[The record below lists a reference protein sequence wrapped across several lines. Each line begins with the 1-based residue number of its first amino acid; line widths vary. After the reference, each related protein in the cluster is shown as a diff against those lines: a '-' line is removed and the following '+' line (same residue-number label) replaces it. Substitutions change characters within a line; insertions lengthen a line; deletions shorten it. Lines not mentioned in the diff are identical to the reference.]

1 MPHTRRPQ
9 EANSSTARGSTSA
22 NYASLLWLGTVA
34 DPAGR
39 DKLGRDELAITWTMR
54 RVSSRESCG
63 VRAGGDNLKYIR
75 RGRGLTFAKLA
86 ECQYVMGALGD
97 LPPRVA
103 YERLAG
109 TVRMLGEDVQ
119 AMALHNAYAIDMPAP
134 DTLTRRRERIAG
146 INRLSIDTIELYERN
161 MIDELALRL
170 VHGELP
176 VGS

>member
-1 MPHTRRPQ
+1 MVDLERLR
-9 EANSSTARGSTSA
+9 
-22 NYASLLWLGTVA
+22 
-34 DPAGR
+34 
-39 DKLGRDELAITWTMR
+39 
-54 RVSSRESCG
+54 
-63 VRAGGDNLKYIR
+63 DNLKYIR

-86 ECQYVMGALGD
+86 ECQYVMEALGD
-97 LPPRVA
+97 LPLRVA
-103 YERLAG
+103 YERWCACS
-109 TVRMLGEDVQ
+109 VRDVQ

-146 INRLSIDTIELYERN
+146 IHGLSIDTIELYERN

>member
-1 MPHTRRPQ
+1 MVDLERLR
-9 EANSSTARGSTSA
+9 
-22 NYASLLWLGTVA
+22 
-34 DPAGR
+34 
-39 DKLGRDELAITWTMR
+39 
-54 RVSSRESCG
+54 
-63 VRAGGDNLKYIR
+63 DNLKFIR

-86 ECQYVMGALGD
+86 ECQYLMEALGD
-97 LPPRVA
+97 LPLNVA

-109 TVRMLGEDVQ
+109 MVRILGEDVQ
-119 AMALHNAYAIDMPAP
+119 AMALRNAYAIDTLAP

-146 INRLSIDTIELYERN
+146 IHGLSIDTIELYERN